1 MAPLPFNNTNVLF
14 VDYSTT
20 INDHTLLCR
29 FDADDTGADAMATVD
44 AFLTALSPQL
54 GDILINGARVQLL
67 GTNVSFDVTWTGAV
81 GYGDGTQTP
90 ASDAI
95 FVDFVGRSSDGRRVR
110 AAVFGTK
117 TLTGGDNYR
126 AVPGEVAAFD
136 DARDILEGTGAAF
149 LTISGLVPIW
159 KQYAN
164 TGVNAYWRNHN
175 R

>member
-1 MAPLPFNNTNVLF
+1 MAPLPFNSTSILF

-20 INDHTLLCR
+20 VNDHTLLCR
-29 FDADDTGADAMATVD
+29 FDGDSTGEIAMGVVDDFFG
-44 AFLTALSPQL
+44 ALSPQL
-54 GDILINGARVQLL
+54 GDILILGARVQLID
-67 GTNVSFDVTWTGAV
+67 TNVSFDVAWTGAV
-81 GYGDGTQTP
+81 GYGDGSQTP

-95 FVDFVGRSSDGRRVR
+95 FVDFVGRTITGRRAR

-136 DARDILEGTGAAF
+136 AARAVLEGTTDSF
-149 LTISGLVPIW
+149 LGIDGNAPIW